1 MIRINGREINL
12 DNLRVKVERRR
23 VRGLLREEEE
33 QAIEQ
38 AGLEGSSSL
47 DAQTYFGVQYRMEK
61 EFERYGAHL
70 EPPLDYGKGG
80 AGGGKPWPKPVRL
93 WRKIRR
99 KAITGPGEG
108 YIYQQQL
115 FNIFTVKGLQ
125 ATARLFQSFERG
137 GEQGPGMG
145 SPAVQ
150 VSAEMN
156 GEEAVSGLL
165 AGTRGGLAFIGLP
178 GTAAFER
185 ILEQGRLL
193 AGIDLED
200 EVVASYQAQFLPARW
215 QHPLDFLRSQDFSG
229 CGAVVVN
236 CTDRMSFDDLDQ
248 LMGELAG
255 RLLKETEVLL
265 RVSRD
270 GWLSPRGLVRAAS
283 SREVSRWT
291 AEYLSWLLERHGYA
305 VRPVEWGGACF
316 LLGSREVVGSGEIG
330 EPEESGETGES
341 GDIGGSVE

>member
-38 AGLEGSSSL
+38 AGLERSSSL

-61 EFERYGAHL
+61 EFDRYGAHL
-70 EPPLDYGKGG
+70 EPPLDYGKG
-80 AGGGKPWPKPVRL
+80 ASGGGKPWSKPMRL

-108 YIYQQQL
+108 YLYQQEF
-115 FNIFTVKGLQ
+115 FNNFTVKGLQ
-125 ATARLFQSFERG
+125 AAARLFQSFEWEG
-137 GEQGPGMG
+137 GPGPGMEA
-145 SPAVQ
+145 PAVQ
-150 VSAEMN
+150 ASAEIK

-165 AGTRGGLAFIGLP
+165 AATHGRLAFIGLP

-193 AGIDLED
+193 AGIDLDD
-200 EVVASYQAQFLPARW
+200 EVVAAYQAQFLPARW
-215 QHPLDFLRSQDFSG
+215 QHPLDFVRGQDFSG

-236 CTDRMSFDDLDQ
+236 CADRLSTDDLDQ
-248 LMGELAG
+248 LVARTSE
-255 RLLKETEVLL
+255 RLPRQAEILL

-270 GWLSPRGLVRAAS
+270 GWLSPRGLVRAVS

-291 AEYLSWLLERHGYA
+291 AEYLSWLLERHGYS
-305 VRPVEWGGACF
+305 VQPVEWGGACF
-316 LLGSREVVGSGEIG
+316 LRGTREVVEA
-330 EPEESGETGES
+330 GET
-341 GDIGGSVE
+341 GGSVE

>member
-1 MIRINGREINL
+1 LIKINGREINL

-33 QAIEQ
+33 QRIEQ
-38 AGLEGSSSL
+38 AGLERSSSL

-61 EFERYGAHL
+61 EFDRYGAHL
-70 EPPLDYGKGG
+70 EPPLDYGKGS
-80 AGGGKPWPKPVRL
+80 AGSGRPWSKPLRL

-108 YIYQQQL
+108 YLYQQEL
-115 FNIFTVKGLQ
+115 FNNFAVKGLQ
-125 ATARLFQSFERG
+125 AATRLFQSFERD
-137 GEQGPGMG
+137 GEQGPGMEA
-145 SPAVQ
+145 PAVRD
-150 VSAEMN
+150 SAELR

-165 AGTRGGLAFIGLP
+165 AGTHGRLAFIGLP
-178 GTAAFER
+178 GTAALER

-193 AGIDLED
+193 VGIDLDD
-200 EVVASYQAQFLPARW
+200 EVVAAYQAQFLPARW
-215 QHPLDFLRSQDFSG
+215 QHPLDFVRGQDFSG

-236 CTDRMSFDDLDQ
+236 CTDRLSVDDLDQ
-248 LMGELAG
+248 LVAAVAERLPGEA
-255 RLLKETEVLL
+255 EVLL

-283 SREVSRWT
+283 SRDVSRWT
-291 AEYLSWLLERHGYA
+291 AEYLAWLLERHGYS

-316 LLGSREVVGSGEIG
+316 LQGASGEVVE
-330 EPEESGETGES
+330 
-341 GDIGGSVE
+341 